1 AGDMVSGQ
9 GRSRIGHRRR
19 VIAQRQLAESAR
31 MRLAESARLRLAE
44 SARLRLA
51 EGVRLRL
58 AGRVRPV
65 LAVRPGRAGQ
75 APGQAASHHTG
86 NRGTGQKLAR
96 VAPGEISYPVEQV
109 ARLAPVEP

>member
-1 AGDMVSGQ
+1 MVSGQ
-9 GRSRIGHRRR
+9 GRYRIGHRRR

-31 MRLAESARLRLAE
+31 LGLAESARM
-44 SARLRLA
+44 RLA

-58 AGRVRPV
+58 AGSVRPV